1 MDKKDVEITA
11 GVRYSDPLI
20 LYFTGYEKCDP
31 SHSFGPAI
39 RTHYL
44 IHYVVKG
51 SGRFHEN
58 GRVHS
63 LHAGDL
69 FLILPGQITYYEA
82 DRETPW
88 EYCWVCLLY
97 TSYRA
102 AMLDPHTAAELSL
115 DEIVRMC
122 DDLIEAHGS
131 YMEMYH

>member
-88 EYCWVCLLY
+88 EYCWVGFDGYEAASIDVYKRQAQCCAPCLW
-97 TSYRA
+97 
-102 AMLDPHTAAELSL
+102 TAWFVITIRLHW
-115 DEIVRMC
+115 M
-122 DDLIEAHGS
+122 
-131 YMEMYH
+131 